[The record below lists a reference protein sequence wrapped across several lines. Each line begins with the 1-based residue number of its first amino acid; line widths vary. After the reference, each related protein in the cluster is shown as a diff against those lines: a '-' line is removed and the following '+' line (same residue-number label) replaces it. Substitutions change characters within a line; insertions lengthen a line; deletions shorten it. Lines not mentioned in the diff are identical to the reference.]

1 MFPIFPL
8 RFLVACSLYL
18 SLTGA
23 GWAAMTIEIVGGA
36 ANRIVLAVG
45 PFSSPAIAG
54 QDDVAQI
61 VSDDLALS
69 GQFRIVNEPSLLVGD
84 KAAIGWGR
92 VRQNGVDAVLLG
104 QVIPLPNNTIE
115 VRFRLYDAVRAI
127 QINGFSYTLPARALR
142 DAAHRIAEEVHLAL
156 LGAPGA
162 FAGRVTYVVKQ
173 GGRYSLRVSDVDGHN
188 AFAVVDS
195 AEPIISPAWSPDGQQ
210 IAYVSFEERR
220 PIVYVQ
226 QVSDGRRWAVA
237 RFRGSN
243 SAPTW
248 SPDGR
253 SLVVALTRDQVSQLY
268 RVDASGKEGNPVR
281 LMQSGAIDTEPV
293 YSPDGRFIF
302 FTSDRGGSPQI
313 YRLEV
318 ATNEVQRITFDGTYN
333 TSPTVSKDG
342 QLMAFVHRDQGAFRI
357 AVMDLAS
364 RQIHVLTETEHDQS
378 PSFAPNNRV
387 ILYATRSRGK
397 GVLATVSVD
406 GKIKQRLTQEGDLRE
421 PAWSPL

>member
-1 MFPIFPL
+1 MF
-8 RFLVACSLYL
+8 SLCRVRLIVFYSL
-18 SLTGA
+18 CLFLTGPT
-23 GWAAMTIEIVGGA
+23 WAAMTIEIVGGA

-45 PFSSPAIAG
+45 PFSASTVAG
-54 QDDVAQI
+54 QDDIAQI
-61 VSDDLALS
+61 VSDDLTLS
-69 GQFRIVNEPSLLVGD
+69 GQFLIVNEPSLSVGD
-84 KAAIGWGR
+84 KASIGWGR

-104 QVIPLPNNTIE
+104 QVVPLPDNMIE

-127 QINGFSYTLPARALR
+127 QVKGFSYTLPARALR

-156 LGAPGA
+156 LGTPGA
-162 FAGRVTYVVKQ
+162 FAGRVAYVVKQ
-173 GGRYSLRVSDVDGHN
+173 EGRYSLRVSDVDGHN
-188 AFAVVDS
+188 PFTVFDS

-210 IAYVSFEERR
+210 IAYVSFEEKR

-226 QVSDGRRWAVA
+226 QVSDGRRWVVA

-243 SAPTW
+243 SAPAW

-268 RVDASGKEGNPVR
+268 RVDVSGKEGNPVR
-281 LMQSGAIDTEPV
+281 LLQSRAIDTEPV
-293 YSPDGRFIF
+293 YSADGRFIF

-318 ATNEVQRITFDGTYN
+318 ATNEVQRMTFDGAYN
-333 TSPTVSKDG
+333 TSPALSKDG
-342 QLMAFVHRDQGAFRI
+342 QQMAFVHRDQGAFRV

-364 RQIHVLTETEHDQS
+364 RQMHVLTETEHDQS

-387 ILYATRSRGK
+387 ILYATRSDGK

-406 GKIKQRLTQEGDLRE
+406 GKIKQRLSQEGDLRE
-421 PAWSPL
+421 PAWSP